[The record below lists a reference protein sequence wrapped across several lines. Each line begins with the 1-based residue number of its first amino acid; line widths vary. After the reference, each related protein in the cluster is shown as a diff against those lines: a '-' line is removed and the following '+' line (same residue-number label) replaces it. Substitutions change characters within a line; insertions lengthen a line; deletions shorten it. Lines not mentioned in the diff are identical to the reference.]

1 MIRKIS
7 LLIIA
12 LMVFSVSVF
21 AFSGPSKLIP
31 EPVEF
36 SVSEGFY
43 TLKPD
48 GSDVKVFIGGALF
61 ASKVENLPD
70 FAKDEAYELVVG
82 KKGVKIYAMT
92 PEGADR

>member
-1 MIRKIS
+1 MG
-7 LLIIA
+7 
-12 LMVFSVSVF
+12 FSVSVF